1 MRNLFKVLLGAFAA
15 AGIVSTAT
23 AAVVTQ
29 WSAIDSA
36 TFTAAT
42 FSAVDPTQ
50 TSLAPLLLT
59 WGDPTVANRSS
70 LALANPVPPQ
80 TVNTFIGGG
89 SPPPAF
95 IVPGSTITHSNNP
108 ISGPTLTGATIKDTL
123 TLTAVLPPSAGPGL
137 LPPINFD
144 IAFDETPNSPPCA
157 VVSSPTPCNDIFVL
171 LGGLFNQTFTYDSD
185 GAGPDAPV
193 TYFVNIFP
201 TSGGVLSILD
211 DSTCAAVHAVNP
223 AAPATGCLGFT
234 TPEGAATTLAFGYT
248 ISTLPLAIPEP
259 GTIALVGLALLGVG
273 ASRRRARS

>member
-1 MRNLFKVLLGAFAA
+1 MTRV
-15 AGIVSTAT
+15 
-23 AAVVTQ
+23 
-29 WSAIDSA
+29 
-36 TFTAAT
+36 
-42 FSAVDPTQ
+42 
-50 TSLAPLLLT
+50 
-59 WGDPTVANRSS
+59 VANRSS

-89 SPPPAF
+89 SPPPPF
-95 IVPGSTITHSNNP
+95 IVPGSTITHTNNP
-108 ISGPTLTGATIKDTL
+108 ISGPTLTGATIRDSL

-137 LPPINFD
+137 LPPIDFN
-144 IAFDETPNSPPCA
+144 IAFDETPNATPCA

-171 LGGLFNQTFTYDSD
+171 LGGLFNQTFMYDSD

-211 DSTCAAVHAVNP
+211 NSTCAAAHAANP
-223 AAPATGCLGFT
+223 AAPATNCLGFT

-248 ISTLPLAIPEP
+248 ISTLPLSIPEP
-259 GTIALVGLALLGVG
+259 GTVALVGLALLGVG